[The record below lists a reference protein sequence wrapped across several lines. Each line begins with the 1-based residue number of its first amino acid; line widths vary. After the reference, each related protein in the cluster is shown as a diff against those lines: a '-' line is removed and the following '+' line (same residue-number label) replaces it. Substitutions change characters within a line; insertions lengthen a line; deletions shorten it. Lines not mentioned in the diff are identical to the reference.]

1 MTAADGAGE
10 SWLAS
15 AAVTDALYVPDGDQF
30 VSTSLTRGPWSPHS
44 QHGGPPSALLIRAAE
59 QLAGDHTM
67 TARATIEI
75 LRPIPVSNLEVKAEA
90 IRPGHKVQ
98 LIGATLIADGSEIA
112 RLTSLHLRRNDEFE
126 TPPALHDVAPPPP
139 PTEGTNVDAFHL
151 GYESFVNDALEVRY
165 LGRPANETGPS
176 KGWTRL
182 RVPLVAGE
190 DPSPTQRVAVAAD
203 CGNGISFEI
212 PFDSHLFVNPDLT
225 IYLHRPP
232 VGEWVLIDSVTDLG
246 PGVGLAQS
254 ALFDVD
260 GPIGRSLQALY
271 VDRRDT

>member
-1 MTAADGAGE
+1 MTG
-10 SWLAS
+10 
-15 AAVTDALYVPDGDQF
+15 ALYLPDGNQF
-30 VSTSLTRGPWSPHS
+30 VSTALTRGPWSPHN
-44 QHGGPPSALLIRAAE
+44 QHGGPPSALLVRASE

-75 LRPIPVSNLEVKAEA
+75 LRPIPVSNLEVETHV
-90 IRPGHKVQ
+90 IRPGRKVQ
-98 LIGATLIADGSEIA
+98 LIGATLHADGSAIA
-112 RLTSLHLRRNDEFE
+112 RLTSLHLRRNDELDAL
-126 TPPALHDVAPPPP
+126 PVLHDIGPPPP
-139 PTEGTNVDAFHL
+139 PTEGTEANAFDV
-151 GYESFVNDALEVRY
+151 GYEAFVNDALEVRY
-165 LGRPANETGPS
+165 LGRPANEPGPS

-182 RVPLVAGE
+182 RVPVVAGE

-254 ALFDVD
+254 ALHDLD

>member
-1 MTAADGAGE
+1 
-10 SWLAS
+10 
-15 AAVTDALYVPDGDQF
+15 
-30 VSTSLTRGPWSPHS
+30 
-44 QHGGPPSALLIRAAE
+44 
-59 QLAGDHTM
+59 
-67 TARATIEI
+67 
-75 LRPIPVSNLEVKAEA
+75 
-90 IRPGHKVQ
+90 
-98 LIGATLIADGSEIA
+98 
-112 RLTSLHLRRNDEFE
+112 
-126 TPPALHDVAPPPP
+126 LHDVAPPPP

-151 GYESFVNDALEVRY
+151 GYESFGNDALEVRY

-203 CGNGISFEI
+203 CGK
-212 PFDSHLFVNPDLT
+212 HLFVNPDLT

-232 VGEWVLIDSVTDLG
+232 LGEWVLIDSVTDLG

-260 GPIGRSLQALY
+260 GPIGRSLRALY